1 MRGGVVIAFLCFSFL
16 LKGQEV
22 ISHLVSNPIV
32 KSERLFFQKNKNS
45 LALPFIDDF
54 SYNSSVVN
62 PDLWEQSSVFVNRT
76 YSINPITIGV
86 ATFDGLDQYGFARDF
101 FPSSPSE
108 PSDTLLSQAINL
120 GGQSSLYFMFYFQG
134 KGRGDVPE
142 MQDTLVLEFL
152 NDTFNWEMIWFSN
165 GQTMLDSVFEKV
177 VHVIDEQKFMHSAF
191 QFRFRN
197 YATISGNF
205 DHWHIDYVKLD
216 ELLSIS
222 DTTELND
229 VSFVYSAP
237 SFLKRYEQMPW
248 SHFKDNKMAEMND
261 TAAIFLRNNEAS
273 INVDYYYNIFE
284 NSTQIAHYP
293 TSGVSRNES
302 IFDFDSTSE
311 NFQYKNPPISVSA
324 SVFSSLMPDNV
335 SFLIQHVIGTGQE
348 DNKWNDTLYYQ
359 QEFNSRFAYDDGTAE
374 SAYGINVNGA
384 KLAYEFKLNHP
395 DTLRAIQMYFPQML
409 DAVNH
414 IPFNLTIWE
423 STNGFPGDIL
433 YSQSVF
439 PVHTENGGYH
449 TYYIEYPFEIE
460 GTFYVGWEQTTDD
473 LLNIGLDKNNEAHQ
487 YMYYNLGAGW
497 NNSIYPGSW
506 MIRPIVSME
515 QIISAVVDLKPSFR
529 VYPNPTVD
537 ILIIES
543 KTDKNQISIYSIQG
557 VLLKEMY
564 SEGFI
569 TSINITDLSPA
580 VYFIEVLN
588 KEDKQ
593 YQKFIIK

>member
-1 MRGGVVIAFLCFSFL
+1 MRGIVVIAFLCFSYL
-16 LKGQEV
+16 LEGQEV
-22 ISHLVSNPIV
+22 ISNLVSNPIL
-32 KSERLFFQKNKNS
+32 KSEELSSQKNKS
-45 LALPFIDDF
+45 ALTLPFIDDF

-76 YSINPITIGV
+76 YPINPITIGV
-86 ATFDGLDQYGFARDF
+86 ATFDGLDEYGFARDF
-101 FPSSPSE
+101 SPSNPSE
-108 PSDTLLSQAINL
+108 PSDTLLSQAIDL
-120 GGQSSLYFMFYFQG
+120 GGQSSLYFMFYFQE
-134 KGRGDVPE
+134 KGIGDIPE

-177 VHVIDEQKFMHSAF
+177 VHVIDEQKFMHSTF

-248 SHFKDNKMAEMND
+248 AHFKNNKMAEMND

-284 NSTQIAHYP
+284 NNTQIAHYP
-293 TSGVSRNES
+293 TLGVSRNES

-359 QEFNSRFAYDDGTAE
+359 QEFNLSFAYDDGTAE
-374 SAYGINVNGA
+374 SAYGINVNGG
-384 KLAYEFKLNHP
+384 KLAYEFKLNSK

-409 DAVNH
+409 ASVNH

-423 STNGFPGDIL
+423 NTNGVPGDIL

-449 TYYIEYPFEIE
+449 TYYIEHPFEIE

-473 LLNIGLDKNNEAHQ
+473 LLNIGLDKNNEANQ
-487 YMYYNLGAGW
+487 YMYYNSGAGW
-497 NNSIYPGSW
+497 TTSSYPGSW

-515 QIISAVVDLKPSFR
+515 QIISTVVDVKPSFR
-529 VYPNPTVD
+529 VYPNPTSET
-537 ILIIES
+537 IIIQS
-543 KTDKNQISIYSIQG
+543 TTNKNQISIYNIQG

-569 TSINITDLSPA
+569 TKIDITGLSPA
-580 VYFIEVLN
+580 VYFIEVSN
-588 KEDKQ
+588 KKNKQ
-593 YQKFIIK
+593 YQKFIIE

>member
-1 MRGGVVIAFLCFSFL
+1 MRGIVVIAFLCFSYL
-16 LKGQEV
+16 LEGQEV
-22 ISHLVSNPIV
+22 ISNLVSNPIL
-32 KSERLFFQKNKNS
+32 KSEELSSQKNKS
-45 LALPFIDDF
+45 ALTLPFIDDF

-76 YSINPITIGV
+76 YPINPITIGV
-86 ATFDGLDQYGFARDF
+86 ATFDGLDEYGFARDF
-101 FPSSPSE
+101 SPSNPSE
-108 PSDTLLSQAINL
+108 PSDTLLSQAIDL
-120 GGQSSLYFMFYFQG
+120 GGQSSLYFMFYFQE
-134 KGRGDVPE
+134 KGIGDIPE

-177 VHVIDEQKFMHSAF
+177 VHVIDEQKFMHSTF

-248 SHFKDNKMAEMND
+248 AHFKNNKMAEMND

-284 NSTQIAHYP
+284 NNTQIAHYP
-293 TSGVSRNES
+293 TLGVSRNES

-359 QEFNSRFAYDDGTAE
+359 QEFNLSFAYDDGTAE
-374 SAYGINVNGA
+374 SAYGINVNGG
-384 KLAYEFKLNHP
+384 KLAYEFKLNSK

-409 DAVNH
+409 ASVNH

-423 STNGFPGDIL
+423 NTNGVPDDIL

-449 TYYIEYPFEIE
+449 TYYIEHPFEIE

-473 LLNIGLDKNNEAHQ
+473 LLNIGLDKNNEANQ
-487 YMYYNLGAGW
+487 YMYYNSGAGW
-497 NNSIYPGSW
+497 TTSSYPGSW

-515 QIISAVVDLKPSFR
+515 QIISTVVDVKPSFR
-529 VYPNPTVD
+529 VYPNPTSETIIIQKS
-537 ILIIES
+537 IL
-543 KTDKNQISIYSIQG
+543 
-557 VLLKEMY
+557 
-564 SEGFI
+564 
-569 TSINITDLSPA
+569 
-580 VYFIEVLN
+580 
-588 KEDKQ
+588 
-593 YQKFIIK
+593 